1 MFTLLK
7 KPRAGKLSFAGARKA
22 AWEQYRRKNLR
33 EFWKTV
39 TTAWLK
45 GYGDA
50 EERQTEDLQMER
62 PLLLHWLKMYLC
74 SFQKEHMG
82 LGIDASR

>member
-7 KPRAGKLSFAGARKA
+7 KPTARKLSFAGARTA
-22 AWEQYRRKNLR
+22 AWEQYRRKNLWD
-33 EFWKTV
+33 FWKT
-39 TTAWLK
+39 TGWLK
-45 GYGDA
+45 CYGDT

-62 PLLLHWLKMYLC
+62 PLPLHSLKIYLC